1 MLVPVVLVAAL
12 LAADVYSLA
21 PAPKNMNGEYLT
33 SQSTNL
39 FGKQTFNT
47 DFASKGHEYFDV
59 YSPEINSTYGM
70 VYWTQME
77 DVSLPQ
83 EIKDRFK
90 NKVIA
95 ITFRSN
101 LSLMLKGRLTSFI
114 CVQYTLP

>member
-59 YSPEINSTYGM
+59 WSPEIATHYGE
-70 VYWTQME
+70 VFWTDMGTQP
-77 DVSLPQ
+77 LPPAIV
-83 EIKDRFK
+83 ERFK
-90 NKVIA
+90 GKVA
-95 ITFRSN
+95 RTLQKSN
-101 LSLMLKGRLTSFI
+101 FLLQGK
-114 CVQYTLP
+114 V